1 MKKGT
6 GKIITVYFLIILSFL
21 WLTGICS
28 RGITVWSENQPL
40 VRNCCIV
47 IDPGHGGEDG
57 GAISCTG
64 RTESSI
70 NLEIALRLND
80 LIQLL
85 GYDTK
90 MIRKTDIAVYTQGT
104 TIAQKKV
111 SDLKERV
118 KIVENTPNAI
128 LISIH
133 QNTFSDGRYSGAQV
147 FYANSSGSLALAQA
161 LQKNLVAVLNPG
173 STRKCKPAT
182 GIYLME
188 QITHPGVLVECGFLS
203 NYTEEAKLKSSDYQK
218 QLCCV
223 IATTIAQNLPNT

>member
-1 MKKGT
+1 MKKRT
-6 GKIITVYFLIILSFL
+6 GKIISVYFLVILGFL

-28 RGITVWSENQPL
+28 HGITVWSENQSL

-57 GAISCTG
+57 GAVSCTG

-90 MIRKTDIAVYTQGT
+90 MIRKTDTAVYTHGT

-118 KIVENTPNAI
+118 RIVESTPHAI

-147 FYANSSGSLALAQA
+147 FYANSSGSQALAQA
-161 LQKNLVAVLNPG
+161 LQENLVTALNPG

-188 QITHPGVLVECGFLS
+188 QITHPGVLIECGFLS
-203 NYTEEAKLKSSDYQK
+203 NYAEEAKLRSSDYQK
-218 QLCCV
+218 KLCCV
-223 IATTIAQNLPNT
+223 ITATVIQNIANT